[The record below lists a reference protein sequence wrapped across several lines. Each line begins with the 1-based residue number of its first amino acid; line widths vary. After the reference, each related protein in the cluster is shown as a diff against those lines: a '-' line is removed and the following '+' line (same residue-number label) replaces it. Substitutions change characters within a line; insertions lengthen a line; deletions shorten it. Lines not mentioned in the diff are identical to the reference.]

1 MNARP
6 KLLALIGTLLATVAH
21 AAGPDDRRHMEEL
34 TRQVANIAAVA
45 QLGELP
51 AAEVGNMAKGPYA
64 VTPGMLGV
72 LQGKKTAAILKLG
85 DAAVA
90 GEVDSVKVDF
100 VLAQLRMQ
108 MGANYH
114 LQLRQAL
121 PSREAP
127 TLFVRGGR
135 MTLKK
140 LVTAAAKVDPSA
152 LVEEDGKVVAHW
164 PIIVWS
170 DAELVLEPG
179 DDLRLDDANGVFL
192 FNAGLLRADGAT
204 VAGLGNG
211 NARQEKF
218 RPFITTALTGGMQV
232 SGTHFSNL
240 GFDGYSAMEGVSLI
254 GGAIFPS
261 KIRSYVVGSVF
272 DNAGTLT
279 FRNARDL
286 VLQGNTFRA
295 MTGPAVELNHVER
308 ARIASNLISGTR
320 TSHGISLKGGT
331 SEATIG
337 SNIVIDNAGSGIF
350 AANGTRVLTIEGNLL
365 AANRGGGIG
374 LVRSVCADL
383 EGNTVFRN
391 GQSGIKLRQTS
402 SVTISSN
409 DLVGNDGMA
418 VSVIQQPISGD
429 LAIRSN
435 VFDGNKSGLFG
446 AAIRSV
452 ALTGNDFSGQMPIL
466 FDGELA
472 RFVPDLLKTDDGL
485 QSADMTLTGNPLPSQ
500 MDVSGISP
508 YGLET
513 CNLGDRS

>member
-1 MNARP
+1 MIARP
-6 KLLALIGTLLATVAH
+6 TVLALIGALLATASH
-21 AAGPDDRRHMEEL
+21 AAGPNDRRHTEDL
-34 TRQVANIAAVA
+34 SRQVANIAAVA

-64 VTPGMLGV
+64 MTPAMLGV
-72 LQGKKTAAILKLG
+72 LQGKKTAPILKLG
-85 DAAVA
+85 AATGA

-135 MTLKK
+135 MTLKE
-140 LVTAAAKVDPSA
+140 LTAAAAKVDPQA
-152 LVEEDGKVVAHW
+152 IVAEDGGFVAHW

-204 VAGLGNG
+204 VTGLGNG
-211 NARQEKF
+211 NARQEKY

-279 FRNARDL
+279 FRNAKNL
-286 VLQGNTFRA
+286 VLRGNTFRA
-295 MTGPAVELNHVER
+295 MSGPAIELNRVDH
-308 ARIASNLISGTR
+308 ARIADNLISGTLK
-320 TSHGISLKGGT
+320 SHGISLKGGT
-331 SEATIG
+331 SDAVIT
-337 SNIVIDNAGSGIF
+337 SNVVIDNGGSGVF
-350 AANGTRVLTIEGNLL
+350 AANGTRKLTISDNLL
-365 AANRGGGIG
+365 AGNRQGGVG

-383 EGNTVFRN
+383 AGNTVFRN

-402 SVTISSN
+402 SVTISGN

-418 VSVIQQPISGD
+418 VSVVQQPMSGD
-429 LAIRSN
+429 LSISDN

-446 AAIRSV
+446 AAVRSV
-452 ALTGNDFSGQMPIL
+452 ALTGNDFSAQMPIL

-472 RFVPDLLKTDDGL
+472 RFVPALLKADTGL
-485 QSADMTLTGNPLPSQ
+485 QGADMTLTGNPLPSQ

-513 CNLGDRS
+513 CDLGDRS